1 MEKDIR
7 WQQRFSNY
15 AKALLQL
22 EKFIV
27 HGNLNELEKQGLVKA
42 FEYTY
47 ELAWNTIKDFYES
60 QGEAGLQGSRDAIQL
75 AFNRGLITDGKGWM
89 QMLKDRNRTAHIYN
103 LEIAD
108 EITEN
113 ILNEYFTLFMSLK
126 DEFNKILKKES
137 GLKDSSL

>member
-15 AKALLQL
+15 NKALLQM

-47 ELAWNTIKDFYES
+47 ELAWNTMKDFYES
-60 QGEAGLQGSRDAIQL
+60 QGEAGLQGSRDTIQL
-75 AFNRGLITDGKGWM
+75 AFNRGLIVNGTDWM

-103 LEIAD
+103 LQIAD

-113 ILNEYFTLFMSLK
+113 ILKKYFALFTGLKNEL
-126 DEFNKILKKES
+126 NKILE
-137 GLKDSSL
+137 KDRNL